1 MSGYDEGLGL
11 IRARRYFE
19 AHEALEDEWR
29 SASPEERDFLQGLVH
44 VAVAWHHAGRG
55 NRNGAERQLAKA
67 RRRLEP
73 YAPTHRGLDVAGLLA
88 GLDLVEPELL
98 EKAVQGDV
106 QPPVP
111 LEEEQQP

>member
-1 MSGYDEGLGL
+1 MSGYREGLRL
-11 IRARRYFE
+11 IREGRYFE
-19 AHEALEDEWR
+19 AHEELEDEWR
-29 SASPEERDFLQGLVH
+29 SAPAAERDFLQGLVH

-67 RRRLEP
+67 RRRLAP
-73 YAPTHRGLDVAGLLA
+73 YAPAHRGLDVAALLA
-88 GLDLVEPELL
+88 GLDVVEPELL

-111 LEEEQQP
+111 LEEEQ